1 MYQAACYD
9 KLPTLKPRVWYL
21 TRAFKT
27 IVAMAYQASWYSHQG
42 LMDGTN
48 FWTILIALQNEG
60 MTEEAAEVIEIMK
73 ARAITGVR
81 NQCRFYSCQ
90 PGDDSTE
97 CKLAKSTTNGIV
109 DRGNDKPGCHWYL
122 EQNITSP
129 WIEQTGLPGAGS
141 EFAWDTT
148 GQEEAYI
155 WGAYFNA
162 SALAASAL
170 NQILAYTPLVPN
182 WAYHGSAY
190 GGGDFS
196 NNGWLSRAGERVLQ
210 HYRSGLNSIPSTEA
224 FLADPSDLYLL
235 RLAAG
240 SISGVLTNIDEDGA
254 PAMAFHGDPKIM
266 TFDPA
271 SGDHGL
277 AFYGHSHNTMAF
289 LVQHP
294 VFGPLCYFCDLT
306 TSSSV
311 AAEDG
316 NDNGSG
322 SDNNM
327 VLTVTPRDSYRRTV
341 FVAPL
346 GLQIRSDA
354 GTLAKLNVDLAA
366 KTVTVFYDEVGTQPL
381 SEFRFRVLCRSG
393 EKLCPAGVATYKP
406 KGQKLMEDR
415 GGFVVKPPTNSHDP
429 VVVLGMA

>member
-1 MYQAACYD
+1 MSSSYLGMYQAACYD
-9 KLPTLKPRVWYL
+9 KLVTLKPRVWYL

-48 FWTILIALQNEG
+48 FWTILIALQDEG
-60 MTEEAAEVIEIMK
+60 MKDEAAAVIEIMK
-73 ARAITGVR
+73 SRAITGVH
-81 NQCRFYSCQ
+81 NQCRYYACQ
-90 PGDDSTE
+90 PGDLSTE
-97 CKLAKSTTNGIV
+97 CAIARGNKTHPGTNGIV
-109 DRGNDKPGCHWYL
+109 DRGTDRPGCHWYL
-122 EQNITSP
+122 QQNISSP
-129 WIEQTGLPGAGS
+129 WVNQTGLPGAGS

-155 WGAYFNA
+155 WGAFFNA
-162 SALAASAL
+162 TALATSAL

-196 NNGWLSRAGERVLQ
+196 NNGWLSRSGERVLQ

-224 FLADPSDLYLL
+224 FLADPDDLYLL

-254 PAMAFHGDPKIM
+254 PSMAFHGDPKLM

-277 AFYGHSHNTMAF
+277 AFYGHSHNTMSF
-289 LVQHP
+289 LVHHP
-294 VFGPLCYFCDLT
+294 IFGALCYFCDLNA
-306 TSSSV
+306 TSTAGKQTLSI
-311 AAEDG
+311 
-316 NDNGSG
+316 
-322 SDNNM
+322 
-327 VLTVTPRDSYRRTV
+327 TPRDSYRRTV
-341 FVAPL
+341 FVAAL
-346 GLQIRSDA
+346 GLQFRSDA
-354 GTLAKLNVDLAA
+354 GTVSKVDVDVQA
-366 KTVTVFYDEVGTQPL
+366 KTVTVWYDEVGEQPL

-393 EKLCPAGVATYKP
+393 KNLCPV
-406 KGQKLMEDR
+406 R
-415 GGFVVKPPTNSHDP
+415 
-429 VVVLGMA
+429 